1 MMMMTLMMLIII
13 LSVSP
18 LFLNHPLSLGLN
30 LLIQTILIAAITGI
44 MSLNFWMSY
53 LLFLVMVGG
62 MLILFMYMTSI
73 ASNEKFFF
81 SKNLLITAVV
91 IFSMMTIYMLL
102 FSLSN
107 FYLTKNLDSIQL
119 LNLSMYEFS
128 PNKYFINNSKF
139 ILSMLIIYLFITLI
153 AIVNISSNNF
163 GPLRQKL

>member
-1 MMMMTLMMLIII
+1 MMMILFMMIVL
-13 LSVSP
+13 LSISP

-30 LLIQTILIAAITGI
+30 LLLQTILIAAITGI
-44 MSLNFWMSY
+44 MSLNFWISY

-81 SKNLLITAVV
+81 SKNLMITAIILVSV
-91 IFSMMTIYMLL
+91 MTSYIL
-102 FSLSN
+102 FISLTN
-107 FYLTKNLDSIQL
+107 FYPTKNLDSIEF
-119 LNLSMYEFS
+119 LNFSIYEIS

-139 ILSMLIIYLFITLI
+139 VLSMLIVYLFITLI

>member
-1 MMMMTLMMLIII
+1 MMMFMIFLITF
-13 LSVSP
+13 LSMSP

-30 LLIQTILIAAITGI
+30 LLIQTILISMITGL

-73 ASNEKFFF
+73 ASNEKFSF
-81 SKNLLITAVV
+81 SKILFIMMIFMILTFLL
-91 IFSMMTIYMLL
+91 MMTTKFNLNPFLIKNSDSMEL
-102 FSLSN
+102 FSN
-107 FYLTKNLDSIQL
+107 
-119 LNLSMYEFS
+119 SMYEMS

-139 ILSMLIIYLFITLI
+139 IMGILIIYLFITLI

>member
-1 MMMMTLMMLIII
+1 MMMTLTMMIIF
-13 LSVSP
+13 LSICP
-18 LFLNHPLSLGLN
+18 LFLNHPLSMGLN
-30 LLIQTILIAAITGI
+30 LLIQTILIAMITGI

-81 SKNLLITAVV
+81 SKNLLIMT
-91 IFSMMTIYMLL
+91 ILMIMTLTIYMLFNSL
-102 FSLSN
+102 NDFFS
-107 FYLTKNLDSIQL
+107 TKNMDSIEL
-119 LNLSMYEFS
+119 LNYSTYEMS

-139 ILSMLIIYLFITLI
+139 ILSILIVYLFITLI
-153 AIVNISSNNF
+153 AIVNISNNNF

>member
-1 MMMMTLMMLIII
+1 MMMMILMFMIMFLAMC
-13 LSVSP
+13 P
-18 LFLNHPLSLGLN
+18 LFLNHPLSMGIN
-30 LLIQTILIAAITGI
+30 LLLQTIIIAIITGF

-81 SKNLLITAVV
+81 SKNLFMLA
-91 IFSMMTIYMLL
+91 IFSMIMFISIMLL
-102 FSLSN
+102 NSN
-107 FYLTKNLDSIQL
+107 NEFFLTKNLESIEF
-119 LNLSMYEFS
+119 LNFSTYEMS

-139 ILSMLIIYLFITLI
+139 ILSMLIVYLFITLI

>member
-1 MMMMTLMMLIII
+1 MMTLLMFLIIF
-13 LSVSP
+13 LSMSP

-30 LLIQTILIAAITGI
+30 LLIQTILIGLISGF

-73 ASNEKFFF
+73 ASNEKFSF
-81 SKNLLITAVV
+81 SKLLMIMF
-91 IFSMMTIYMLL
+91 IMILMTFMFIM
-102 FSLSN
+102 
-107 FYLTKNLDSIQL
+107 LTKNNNFFMIKNIDSIEYL
-119 LNLSMYEFS
+119 TNSMYEIS

-139 ILSMLIIYLFITLI
+139 IMSILIVYLFITLI